1 MSDTRLMLVA
11 MGPWMVAFVFTCWYF
26 GYIDSNTAISGFAV
40 SPFPTILG
48 FFWSSSSSPR
58 PSDHSS
64 VRTETRYVYVD
75 RTPLKPRFCQ
85 WCGLPPITP
94 DVCSHC
100 GGPP

>member
-48 FFWSSSSSPR
+48 FKERPLCILGPR
-58 PSDHSS
+58 
-64 VRTETRYVYVD
+64 RGR
-75 RTPLKPRFCQ
+75 
-85 WCGLPPITP
+85 
-94 DVCSHC
+94 
-100 GGPP
+100 